1 MLKGIGVDFENDF
14 FVCER
19 RGACCYRK
27 EYLDEE
33 KRAEW
38 FIDYVPPLFKEC
50 REYVE
55 KHI

>member
-1 MLKGIGVDFENDF
+1 MIIITS
-14 FVCER
+14 
-19 RGACCYRK
+19 YRK